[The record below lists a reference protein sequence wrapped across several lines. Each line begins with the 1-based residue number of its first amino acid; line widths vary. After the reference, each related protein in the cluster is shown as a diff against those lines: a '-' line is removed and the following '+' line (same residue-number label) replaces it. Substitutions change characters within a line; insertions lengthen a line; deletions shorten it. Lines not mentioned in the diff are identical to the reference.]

1 MNGFVIPFRV
11 TLWFKQNDVKPFVFL
26 YPNQVVCQLISN
38 QIMVKL
44 VRAFSPNQNMIKCV
58 IGMITQSTTNRCCS
72 TFVGLKQHMNKIL
85 EFSNFQG
92 C

>member
-11 TLWFKQNDVKPFVFL
+11 TLRFKQNDVKPFILL
-26 YPNQVVCQLISN
+26 YPNWVVCYLISN

-58 IGMITQSTTNRCCS
+58 IGMITQSTTNHCCS
-72 TFVGLKQHMNKIL
+72 NFVALKQHMNKIL
-85 EFSNFQG
+85 EFSNFSG